1 MGLSEF
7 QVIIVGKVY
16 LLFRTGGVTFMP
28 MYEFK
33 CPCCGHVVTEL
44 CKMGE
49 KGDGLTCQ
57 KCGEIGL
64 KRLISGFA
72 SLGVPGGNG
81 EGGCAPGCSGNCS
94 GCH

>member
-1 MGLSEF
+1 
-7 QVIIVGKVY
+7 
-16 LLFRTGGVTFMP
+16 MP

-33 CPCCGHVVTEL
+33 CPRCGSVTTEL

-49 KGDGLTCQ
+49 KGDELSC
-57 KCGEIGL
+57 KECGALGL

-72 SLGVPGGNG
+72 SLGVSGGNG
-81 EGGCAPGCSGNCS
+81 GGNCAPGCSGNCS

>member
-7 QVIIVGKVY
+7 QVIIVEKVF
-16 LLFRTGGVTFMP
+16 LVRTGGVTFMP

-33 CPCCGHVVTEL
+33 CPRCGHVATEL

-49 KGDGLTCQ
+49 KGDRLTCRE
-57 KCGEIGL
+57 CGTIGL

-81 EGGCAPGCSGNCS
+81 GGSCAPGCSGNCS